1 VNRSNSGRVVLGE
14 QGWTWLRESEMSLLP
29 RPVRPAAMRWA
40 WTALAVVLLGL
51 AIIAVALGTQ
61 L

>member
-1 VNRSNSGRVVLGE
+1 MNRPHARDLVLGE
-14 QGWTWLRESEMSLLP
+14 QGWRWLRESEMSLLP

-40 WTALAVVLLGL
+40 WAGLAIVLLGL
-51 AIIAVALGTQ
+51 AIVVLTLGMR

>member
-1 VNRSNSGRVVLGE
+1 MNRPDPGQLVLGE

-40 WTALAVVLLGL
+40 WTGLAVVLLGL